1 MKHLVL
7 CTRVFTTFIAIILP
21 SVLSA
26 QEVVQSELVQ
36 ISSPWAIASVGTMRP
51 TAAYLTVVNT
61 GKKMITITGVVSEVA
76 GRSSIHET
84 SVSADGVGTMR
95 PVEEVHLSPGG
106 TLEFKPGS
114 YHIMLMELNE
124 PLLEGAST
132 SLSLIFDDGSQK
144 LFSVPILSIGARSAD
159 AK

>member
-1 MKHLVL
+1 MGHLFL
-7 CTRVFTTFIAIILP
+7 CTRVLTTFIAIILP

-26 QEVVQSELVQ
+26 QENTQSDLVQ
-36 ISSPWAIASVGTMRP
+36 ISSPWARASVGSMRP

-61 GKKMITITGVVSEVA
+61 GEQMVTITGVVSEIA

-84 SVSADGVGTMR
+84 SVSAEGVGTMK
-95 PVEEVHLSPGG
+95 PVKEVHLSPGG

-132 SLSLIFDDGSQK
+132 SMSLMFEDGSQK